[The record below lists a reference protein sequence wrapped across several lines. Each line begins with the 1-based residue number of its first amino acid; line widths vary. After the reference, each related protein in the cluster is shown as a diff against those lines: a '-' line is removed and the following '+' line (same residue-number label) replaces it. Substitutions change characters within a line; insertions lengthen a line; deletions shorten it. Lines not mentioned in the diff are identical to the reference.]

1 MKHLFT
7 IKYWFSVYPEPLS
20 QLGFI
25 VLISFVA
32 LIFILGLIS
41 FILKRRGGFF
51 KKILNNLYDFSVANF
66 FIGLIF
72 LFFYYENVPFFTA
85 RFWLAI
91 WFIGFAVWLF
101 FILKKIKEIPEKRKM
116 LEAEKEIKKYLP

>member
-25 VLISFVA
+25 VLISFVV

-101 FILKKIKEIPEKRKM
+101 FFLK
-116 LEAEKEIKKYLP
+116 

>member
-1 MKHLFT
+1 MKNYLT
-7 IKYWFSVYPEPLS
+7 VKYWFNVNPEPLS
-20 QLGFI
+20 QLGFFI
-25 VLISFVA
+25 LIGFVV
-32 LIFILGLIS
+32 LIFILGLAS
-41 FILKRRGGFF
+41 FILKRRGGLY
-51 KKILNNLYDFSVANF
+51 KKILNNLYDFSVANL

-91 WFIGFAVWLF
+91 WFIGLAFWLYF
-101 FILKKIKEIPEKRKM
+101 VLRKIKEIPERKKA